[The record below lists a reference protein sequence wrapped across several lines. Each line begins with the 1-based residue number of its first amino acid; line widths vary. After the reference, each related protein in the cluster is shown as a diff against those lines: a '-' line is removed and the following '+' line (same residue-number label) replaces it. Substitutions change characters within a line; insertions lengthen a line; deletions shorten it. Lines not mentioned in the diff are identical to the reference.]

1 MRPATGKHPETPLSE
16 DLLILTME
24 QDTPQYER
32 AHTTLRSFVEGIG
45 EGAPHSEV
53 LGLVGSSDARFLA
66 ALIAEMNEPLLIL
79 AADGKKAQEL
89 TADLNFFHGRPGE
102 IFLFPHWEVRPYE
115 PLSPHPEIEATR
127 LTTLAALG
135 AGRARAVVTT
145 VRALLQKVIP
155 RAVLSGLVEHLEDGN
170 EYLRTPLLYRLSE
183 LGYHNVPQVE
193 DRGTFSA
200 RGDILDIFPPSR
212 STPVRIEFFG
222 DTIERMRPFDPT
234 SQRSAPEELR
244 TLELLPAREM
254 ILAGEHL
261 ETFARRLKERCDV
274 LELPRTL
281 REAILE
287 EVREGLFAPGRNFL
301 LPLNYP
307 ALDTFFD
314 YAPGGR
320 WVLLDP
326 PAIEQASDHFAVEVA
341 EGEKRMRDRGELHAS
356 AETLFLDPRQLET
369 ALRKR
374 PRIDFSGLRLLH
386 LEEER
391 PLFRINAE
399 GNGDLRQGEGG
410 LQALAGHLRDWSDR
424 GWQVILVCHQRG
436 QAERLLDLLEP
447 HRVPVR
453 FSPAATF
460 GDAGRGEIHL
470 LLGELSAG
478 FRLPDDRLAL
488 VTEEEIFGRRV
499 RRRGTSEARARALL
513 SSLAELKEGDYVV
526 HADHGIARYRG
537 LLHLQTGATEGD
549 YLHLEYAGDDKL
561 YVPVERIEKVQKYSG
576 GEGHAPRL
584 DKMGG
589 GAWEK
594 AKIKARAAV
603 EEMAREL
610 LKIYA
615 RREMNKGFV
624 YSPPD
629 RLFREF
635 EAAFPYEE
643 TADQLSAI
651 SDVLAD
657 MQSERPVDRLICG
670 DVGYGKTEVAI
681 RAAFK
686 AALDGRQV
694 AVLVPTTIL
703 ARQHLESFRT
713 RFSGTPVEVEMISR
727 FRTPAQ
733 QKEILQRTAA
743 GKVDI
748 LIGTHRLLQRDV
760 RFKDLGLVVIDEEQR
775 FGVSHKE
782 RLKKMRA
789 EVDILTLT
797 ATPIPRTLHMGMVGL
812 REISVIDTPPVDRM
826 AIRTYV
832 SRFDDNLIR
841 EAILRELRRG
851 GQVFFVH
858 NRVQS
863 IAAMAEF
870 LGRLVPE
877 AKIAVGHGQMGER
890 ALEEVLVDFI
900 DGRCNVLVCTTIIEN
915 GIDIPLANTMIVNR
929 ADCFG
934 LSQLYQ
940 LRGRV
945 GRSNR
950 RAYAYLLIP
959 GEATLTSDA
968 RARLKVLQELTELGA
983 GFRIA
988 SHDLELR
995 GAGDLLGARQAGQI
1009 AAIGFEMY
1017 SELLEE
1023 TIQELKGLAKED
1035 RIDPEIR
1042 LGLSAFLPEKY
1053 VPDPNQRLVFYKKLA
1068 AAEDEEALYL
1078 GADELRDRYGE
1089 LPSAAALLLEMMKL
1103 RVLMK
1108 RLRIEIAEYDG
1119 RRLTFGVNATTPITP
1134 EQILAL
1140 LQDPSGRYAFS
1151 PDYRLSIRLERLP
1164 AEEVLGEARKELQRF
1179 LQAC

>member
-1 MRPATGKHPETPLSE
+1 
-16 DLLILTME
+16 ME
-24 QDTPQYER
+24 QDTPQTEL
-32 AHTTLRSFVEGIG
+32 AHTTLHSFVEGIG
-45 EGAPHSEV
+45 AGAPHSEV
-53 LGLVGSSDARFLA
+53 LGLLGSSDARFLA
-66 ALIAEMNEPLLIL
+66 ALLAGRNEPLLIL

-89 TADLNFFHGRPGE
+89 TADLDFFHGRPGE

-115 PLSPHPEIEATR
+115 PLSPHPEVEATR
-127 LTTLAALG
+127 LTTLAALHT
-135 AGRARAVVTT
+135 GRAKAVVTT

-155 RAVLSGLVEHLEDGN
+155 RTILAALCERLEAGR
-170 EYLRTPLLYRLSE
+170 EYPRTELLHRLIE
-183 LGYHNVPQVE
+183 LGYHAVPQVE

-212 STPVRIEFFG
+212 STPVRMEFFG
-222 DTIERMRPFDPT
+222 DYIERMRPFDPA
-234 SQRSAPEELR
+234 SQRSTEEELL

-261 ETFARRLKERCDV
+261 ETFARKLKERCDTV
-274 LELPRTL
+274 GLPRTL

-307 ALDTFFD
+307 TLDTFFD

-320 WVLLDP
+320 WILLDP
-326 PAIEQASDHFAVEVA
+326 PAIEQGADQFAVEVA
-341 EGEKRMRDRGELHAS
+341 EGEKRMRERGELHVS
-356 AETLFLDPRQLET
+356 AETLFLDPRQLGN
-369 ALRKR
+369 ALGRR
-374 PRIDFSGLRLLH
+374 PRIDFSSLRLLH

-391 PLFRINAE
+391 PLYRINAE
-399 GNGDLRQGEGG
+399 GNGDLRNALRQGEGG
-410 LQALAGHLRDWSDR
+410 LQALAEHLRRWTEDDWR
-424 GWQVILVCHQRG
+424 VILVCHQRG
-436 QAERLLDLLEP
+436 QAERLIDLLEP
-447 HRVPVR
+447 YRILVR
-453 FSPAATF
+453 FAPEGTS
-460 GDAGRGEIHL
+460 GDARAGEIL
-470 LLGELSAG
+470 LLIGELSAG
-478 FRLPDDRLAL
+478 FRLPDDRLAV
-488 VTEEEIFGRRV
+488 VTEEEIFGQRV
-499 RRRGTSEARARALL
+499 RRRGVSEARAKALL
-513 SSLAELKEGDYVV
+513 SSLAELKEGDFVV
-526 HADHGIARYRG
+526 HADHGIARYCG

-549 YLHLEYAGDDKL
+549 FLHLEYAGADKL

-594 AKIKARAAV
+594 ARVKARAAV

-615 RREMNKGFV
+615 RREMNKGFI

-651 SDVLAD
+651 ADVLAD

-703 ARQHLESFRT
+703 ARQHLESFKA
-713 RFSGTPVEVEMISR
+713 RFSGYPVEVEMVSR

-733 QKEILQRTAA
+733 QKEILERTAA
-743 GKVDI
+743 GQVDI

-760 RFKDLGLVVIDEEQR
+760 KFRDLGLIIVDEEQR

-789 EVDILTLT
+789 EVDILTLS

-812 REISVIDTPPVDRM
+812 REISVIDTPPIDRL

-832 SRFDDNLIR
+832 SRFDDDLIR

-863 IAAMAEF
+863 ISAMAEF

-900 DGRCNVLVCTTIIEN
+900 DGKTNVLVCTTIIEN
-915 GIDIPLANTMIVNR
+915 GIDIPAANTMIVNR

-959 GEATLTSDA
+959 GEATLTADA
-968 RARLKVLQELTELGA
+968 RARLRVLQELTELGA

-1023 TIQELKGLAKED
+1023 TIQELKGLDRED
-1035 RIDPEIR
+1035 KIDPEIR

-1068 AAEDEEALYL
+1068 AADDEEALYL
-1078 GADELRDRYGE
+1078 AADELRDRYGE
-1089 LPSAAALLLEMMKL
+1089 LPPAALLLLEMMKL

-1108 RLRIEIAEYDG
+1108 RLRIELAEYDG
-1119 RRLTFGVNATTPITP
+1119 RRLTFGVNARTPITP

-1140 LQDPSGRYAFS
+1140 LQDPSGRFAFS

-1164 AEEVLGEARKELQRF
+1164 AEEVLAAARKELQRF
-1179 LQAC
+1179 LQTC